1 MSGIRVISAVAV
13 AWALAALFTGFWKL
27 QRNIASAKRTG
38 FNYVICPY
46 NPHNPLWL
54 TIQVPFLALLK
65 SVAPTVMGTAT
76 LTVLTKDWAFKIDH
90 GEIWRKLGDTFM
102 VITPWTLIVYT
113 RCPEAIQQ
121 ITSRRD
127 DFPKAVEQYGVL
139 EMLGA
144 NIVTTEGA
152 VWKMHR
158 KVTSSLFNE
167 VSAANAF
174 EETVRQTQSMLRI
187 WRGHS
192 DDDGQDGQVAA
203 DGRTISSL
211 AHDTMTLA
219 LNIIGTIGFGLR
231 FLWPGEKA
239 SDNQDPRMNKY
250 TQSEKD
256 SNYLMTFPNATA
268 GMLENIFAILLVPSI
283 LLRHLPF
290 EWARSAHESNV
301 TYVRYMRELVKDKTE
316 DLHKGVPKTDEH
328 MDIVGALVRAKDDQK
343 KQQDVGKTDIIP
355 PGLQLTDDHIIS
367 NAFIMMLAGHETS
380 ANMLHF
386 AMTLLAAHPSSQRA
400 MQADLDRLFPDGD
413 EEATGWRFENCINDL
428 LTSMPGAVL
437 NETLRFLPP
446 VVVIPKQVS
455 PSRDQVLR
463 VDGDSVEH
471 VLPAGT
477 IVSVT
482 VVSAARNEKY
492 WPPNEAGESDVHEWI
507 PERWFRASSS
517 SSPPP
522 VETAQRRTGDSRAA
536 DEDVTDDEGDG
547 LETTS
552 AGADK
557 PMFRPVRGLFVPFSD
572 GARSCLGRR
581 IARVETVTALAVV
594 FRKYSMELAVDE
606 WADDEAVKRMN
617 DKERAELY
625 HKAIAR
631 CMETLKTATSTL
643 TLKLPKD
650 QCVPVR
656 VVRRGKER
664 FVGRL

>member
-1 MSGIRVISAVAV
+1 M
-13 AWALAALFTGFWKL
+13 
-27 QRNIASAKRTG
+27 
-38 FNYVICPY
+38 
-46 NPHNPLWL
+46 
-54 TIQVPFLALLK
+54 
-65 SVAPTVMGTAT
+65 
-76 LTVLTKDWAFKIDH
+76 TKDWAFKIDH
-90 GEIWRKLGDTFM
+90 GEIWQKLGDTFI
-102 VITPWTLIVYT
+102 VVTPWTLIVYT
-113 RCPEAIQQ
+113 RCPEAIHQ
-121 ITSRRD
+121 ITSRRL

-174 EETVRQTQSMLRI
+174 DETIRQTQSMLRL
-187 WRGHS
+187 WRGQGG
-192 DDDGQDGQVAA
+192 DDSQDAA
-203 DGRTISSL
+203 DDRTISSL

-219 LNIIGTIGFGLR
+219 LNIIGTVGFGLR

-283 LLRHLPF
+283 LLGHLPF

-301 TYVRYMRELVKDKTE
+301 TYIRYMRELVKDKKE
-316 DLHKGVPKTDEH
+316 DLQKGVPKTDEH
-328 MDIVGALVRAKDDQK
+328 MDIVGALVRAKDEQQ
-343 KQQDVGKTDIIP
+343 KQQDVRKTDTIS
-355 PGLQLTDDHIIS
+355 PGLQLTEDHIIS

-386 AMTLLAAHPSSQRA
+386 AMVLLAAHPSSQRA

-413 EEATGWRFENCINDL
+413 EEPTGWRFENCINDL
-428 LTSMPGAVL
+428 LTSIPGAVL
-437 NETLRFLPP
+437 NETLRFIPP

-455 PSRDQVLR
+455 PAHDQVLR
-463 VDGDSVEH
+463 LNGGNAEH

-477 IVSVT
+477 TVSIT
-482 VVSAARNEKY
+482 VVSAARNEKF

-517 SSPPP
+517 PSP
-522 VETAQRRTGDSRAA
+522 VETARTRVEESRAA
-536 DEDVTDDEGDG
+536 ADDDATDDEGDG

-552 AGADK
+552 AGAER

-606 WADDEAVKRMN
+606 WADDEAVDRMN
-617 DKERAELY
+617 DKERADLY
-625 HKAIAR
+625 GKAIAR
-631 CMETLKTATSTL
+631 CMQTLETATSTL

-650 QCVPVR
+650 KCVPIR

-664 FVGRL
+664 FVSSV

>member
-13 AWALAALFTGFWKL
+13 AWALAFLFTCVSRL
-27 QRNIASAKRTG
+27 QRNIASAKKTG

-46 NPHNPLWL
+46 NPHNALWL
-54 TIQVPFLALLK
+54 TIQVPFLALVK
-65 SVAPTVMGTAT
+65 AVAPAAVGTVT
-76 LTVLTKDWAFKIDH
+76 LTVMTKDWAYKIDR
-90 GEIWRKLGDTFM
+90 GEIWHKLGDTFI
-102 VITPWTLIVYT
+102 VLTPWSLIVYT

-121 ITSRRD
+121 ITSRRE

-167 VSAANAF
+167 TSAANAF
-174 EETVRQTQSMLRI
+174 DETIRQTQSMLRL
-187 WRGHS
+187 WRGHG
-192 DDDGQDGQVAA
+192 DNDGQDDQNAA
-203 DGRTISSL
+203 DRRTISSL

-231 FLWPGEKA
+231 FLWPGEKP

-290 EWARSAHESNV
+290 EWARSAHESNI
-301 TYVRYMRELVKDKTE
+301 TYVRYMRDLVNDKKE
-316 DLHKGVPKTDEH
+316 DLKKGVPKTNEH
-328 MDIVGALVRAKDDQK
+328 MDIVGALVRAKDDQE
-343 KQQDVGKTDIIP
+343 KQQGLRKTETMP
-355 PGLQLTDDHIIS
+355 PGLQLTEDHIIS

-386 AMTLLAAHPSSQRA
+386 AMILLAAHPSSQRA
-400 MQADLDRLFPDGD
+400 MQADLERLFPEED
-413 EEATGWRFENCINDL
+413 ENPAGWKFESCINDL

-437 NETLRFLPP
+437 NETLRFVPP

-455 PSRDQVLR
+455 PARDQVLR
-463 VDGDSVEH
+463 LDGGKDEH

-477 IVSVT
+477 VVSIT
-482 VVSAARNEKY
+482 VISAARNEKH

-507 PERWFRASSS
+507 PERWFRVSS
-517 SSPPP
+517 SSPPAP
-522 VETAQRRTGDSRAA
+522 VDTSRTRTGDSRAA
-536 DEDVTDDEGDG
+536 NDDMTDDEGDG

-552 AGADK
+552 AGAER

-581 IARVETVTALAVV
+581 IARVETVTALAVI

-606 WADDEAVKRMN
+606 WADDEAVERMSA
-617 DKERAELY
+617 KERAELY
-625 HKAIAR
+625 GKAIAR

-650 QCVPVR
+650 QRVPIR
-656 VVRRGKER
+656 VVRRGNER
-664 FVGRL
+664 FIGQL